1 MISQKELDVLNTMPM
16 EKFINMNKDNGLVL
30 ELNDG
35 KISDYKQEYSDYDME
50 ME

>member
-1 MISQKELDVLNTMPM
+1 MISQKELDILNTIPM
-16 EKFINMNKDNGLVL
+16 EKFINMNEGNGLVL

-35 KISDYKQEYSDYDME
+35 KISNYRQEYSDYDME